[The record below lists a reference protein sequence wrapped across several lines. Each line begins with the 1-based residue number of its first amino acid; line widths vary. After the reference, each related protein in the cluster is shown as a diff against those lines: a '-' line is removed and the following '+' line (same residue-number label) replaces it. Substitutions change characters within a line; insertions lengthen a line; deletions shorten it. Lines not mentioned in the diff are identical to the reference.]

1 MSSEN
6 SPQKINLILCDL
18 PPSITQSD
26 IETFLSEYKS
36 NITEIHINETTPTKA
51 IVTFKDL
58 EIADKCRIELNQKKY
73 KNKNIRIMRE
83 EKNFLQKNKDT
94 KNNLYIRNIPK
105 TKQPRELYE
114 YFLKFGDVFSLKVN
128 ENDKGEFTG
137 TAFLTYYKE
146 DDAKKCIE
154 STNNQKIWGSDM
166 EVQYQK
172 NTHEKGYNNYNNHNS
187 NFHNNNYGNRNL
199 KINIT
204 NLPDNYTD
212 KEISELCE
220 KFGKCEICDI
230 KTNNRNG
237 KFAIVKFSKESE
249 AKAALE
255 KLNNKTI
262 DTKTLIVK
270 ELHNYNNQQR
280 YPNYNYNNNY
290 NNKRPGNFPL
300 FYPPNIN
307 INMNNIPLPK
317 YEDLNIN
324 NNLYVTNI
332 PTNATKEDL
341 EKTFGKYGEIDSIKL
356 DEDTS
361 ITKEVKEKQKFINK
375 GFGYVS
381 FKKIEDAKKA
391 YESLDG
397 RYLIGFESYFRPLSV
412 DYFIPKEKRNPIS
425 QSSNFINMP
434 TPGPMLY
441 PGMQGQFIPQPYI
454 MPIPMNI
461 NQMPNNQIRPQQYM
475 YSQGNFKNYGNRRHN
490 NYRGRGSNRGG
501 KNYQKRNNNN
511 VNSNNNINNNEEKT
525 EFDYESYNKLKN
537 DEEKRDFLGEKLFNL
552 IKESNIIKEKKEDD
566 ETVSKVTGM
575 ILDIPDMKE
584 IIGILESPSQLEER
598 IKEGLELLEKN
609 K

>member
-6 SPQKINLILCDL
+6 SPQKINLIFCNFPLG
-18 PPSITQSD
+18 ITQSD
-26 IETFLSEYKS
+26 IETFLSEYKT
-36 NITEIHINETTPTKA
+36 NIIEIHINEPTQSKA
-51 IVTFKDL
+51 TVAFKDL
-58 EIADKCRIELNQKKY
+58 EVADKCRTELNQKKY
-73 KNKNIRIMRE
+73 KNKIIRIMRD
-83 EKNFLQKNKDT
+83 EKIFIQKNKDT

-105 TKQPRELYE
+105 TKEPRELYE
-114 YFLKFGDVFSLKVN
+114 YFLQFGDVFSLKVN
-128 ENDKGEFTG
+128 ENDKGEYTG

-154 STNNQKIWGSDM
+154 LTNNKKIWGSDM

-172 NTHEKGYNNYNNHNS
+172 NSHEKGYNNYNNYN
-187 NFHNNNYGNRNL
+187 NNYHNNNYGYRNL

-204 NLPDNYTD
+204 NLPDNYSD

-220 KFGKCEICDI
+220 AFGKFEICDI

-249 AKAALE
+249 AKTALE
-255 KLNNKTI
+255 KLNNKTVGE
-262 DTKTLIVK
+262 KTLIVK
-270 ELHNYNNQQR
+270 ELHNYNNQH
-280 YPNYNYNNNY
+280 YPNYNYNNY

-300 FYPPNIN
+300 FYPNMN
-307 INMNNIPLPK
+307 INMNNIPIPK
-317 YEDLNIN
+317 YEDMNIN

-341 EKTFGKYGEIDSIKL
+341 EKTFGKYGEIESIKL

-375 GFGYVS
+375 GFGYVL

-397 RYLIGFESYFRPLSV
+397 RYLIGFETHFRPLSV
-412 DYFIPKEKRNPIS
+412 DYFIPKEKRNPIP

-434 TPGPMLY
+434 SPGPVLY
-441 PGMQGQFIPQPYI
+441 PGMQGQFIPQPYM

-461 NQMPNNQIRPQQYM
+461 NQMPNNQMRPQQYM

-490 NYRGRGSNRGG
+490 NFRGRGGNRGG
-501 KNYQKRNNNN
+501 KNYQKRNNNM
-511 VNSNNNINNNEEKT
+511 NSNNNIKNNKEEKIK
-525 EFDYESYNKLKN
+525 FDYENYNILKS

-552 IKESNIIKEKKEDD
+552 IKENKIIKEKKDD
-566 ETVSKVTGM
+566 DDTVSKITGM
-575 ILDIPDMKE
+575 ILAIPDMKE